1 MDIRR
6 EMAGPSGMAPHEGQG
21 SADRVPAEIG
31 FRAAPGYIARLAVLY
46 CGRQLSRNR
55 RGDRM
60 RRREF
65 ITLLAST
72 AAAWPHPAR
81 AQQRKALPRVGV
93 LWHAGNAK
101 EEAEYLGALTK
112 AFHELGYVEGKNV
125 ELDHRFPAEQPERYR
140 ALAQELAESKVD
152 VIVAVTGLGAREAK
166 RATGTIPIVLVA
178 DPDPVGNG
186 LAESLAHPGGNVTGL
201 SLMAIDL
208 SGKRL
213 ALFKEAVPKLARVA
227 ILGDPRD
234 PFSKSSGVAYE
245 RAAKPLGL
253 STQMFEVVTKDEI
266 EQAFSVIAR
275 DGFDGACVTG
285 APLYNERVQVGASA
299 MAHKVPTLAG
309 NAEQVPYNL
318 LLSYG
323 PDFPD
328 YFRRA
333 VGYVDKILK
342 GAKPGDLPIEQP
354 TRFKL
359 VINLKTAK
367 ALGLSVPPSLVATAD
382 EVIE

>member
-1 MDIRR
+1 M
-6 EMAGPSGMAPHEGQG
+6 MK
-21 SADRVPAEIG
+21 
-31 FRAAPGYIARLAVLY
+31 
-46 CGRQLSRNR
+46 
-55 RGDRM
+55 
-60 RRREF
+60 RREF
-65 ITLLAST
+65 ITLLGGT
-72 AAAWPHPAR
+72 AAAWPFASR
-81 AQQRKALPRVGV
+81 AQQRKANPCVGV
-93 LWHAGNAK
+93 LWHAADAK
-101 EEAEYLGALTK
+101 AEEESLGALTK
-112 AFHELGYVEGKNV
+112 AFHDLGYIEGKNI
-125 ELDHRFPAEQPERYR
+125 ELDHRFPAEQPERFR
-140 ALAQELAESKVD
+140 ALAHDLAESKVD

-166 RATGTIPIVLVA
+166 RATSAIPIVLVA

-186 LAESLAHPGGNVTGL
+186 LVESLAHPGGNVTGL

-213 ALFKEAVPKLARVA
+213 ALFKEALPKLARVA

-234 PFSKSSGVAYE
+234 PFSVSSGVAYE
-245 RAAKPLGL
+245 RAAKPLGFA
-253 STQMFEVVTKDEI
+253 TRIFEVKTSDEI
-266 EQAFSVIAR
+266 EQAFSAVAR

-285 APLYNERVQVGASA
+285 AAMYNERVQVGASA

-333 VGYVDKILK
+333 VGYVDKILR

-359 VINLKTAK
+359 VLNLKTAK
-367 ALGLSVPPSLVATAD
+367 AFGLSVPPGLVATAD

>member
-1 MDIRR
+1 
-6 EMAGPSGMAPHEGQG
+6 
-21 SADRVPAEIG
+21 
-31 FRAAPGYIARLAVLY
+31 
-46 CGRQLSRNR
+46 
-55 RGDRM
+55 M
-60 RRREF
+60 RRRDF
-65 ITLLAST
+65 LTLIGGTVAT
-72 AAAWPHPAR
+72 WPLPSH
-81 AQQRKALPRVGV
+81 AQQRKAMPRVGV
-93 LWHAGNAK
+93 LWHAANAT

-112 AFHELGYVEGKNV
+112 AFHELGYVEGKNI
-125 ELDHRFPAEQPERYR
+125 ELDHRFPAEQPERFR
-140 ALAQELAESKVD
+140 TLAQELVESKVD
-152 VIVAVTGLGAREAK
+152 VIVAVTGLGAKAAK
-166 RATGTIPIVLVA
+166 QATGTIPIVLVA

-186 LAESLAHPGGNVTGL
+186 LADSLAHPGGNVTGL
-201 SLMAIDL
+201 SLMAVDL

-227 ILGDPRD
+227 VVLDPRD
-234 PFSKSSGVAYE
+234 PFSKVSGVAYE
-245 RAAKPLGL
+245 RAAKALGF
-253 STQMFEVVTKDEI
+253 STQMFEVVTKDDI
-266 EQAFSVIAR
+266 EQAFAAIAR
-275 DGFDGACVTG
+275 DGFDGACVNG

-299 MAHKVPTLAG
+299 MAHKVPTISG

-367 ALGLSVPPSLVATAD
+367 ALGLSVPPSLLATAD